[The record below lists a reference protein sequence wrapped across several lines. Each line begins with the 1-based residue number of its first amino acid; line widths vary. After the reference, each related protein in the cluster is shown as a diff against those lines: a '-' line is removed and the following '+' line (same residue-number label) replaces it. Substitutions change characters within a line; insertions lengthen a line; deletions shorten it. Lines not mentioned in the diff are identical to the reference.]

1 MPYEY
6 RICNVCRIL
15 CTFHMDICSL
25 MCWPGCWLFFCVAL
39 SEMWFTICG
48 VKNSYNQEN
57 KCNRMS
63 ERNSYISNV
72 HTYTDSYEYVSM
84 EGIQMRWNMWKIYV
98 WNEYQKAYFY
108 MLTFEQNQTNGK
120 KSYVKTERR
129 IEEGAE
135 VTFKGVSFL
144 LNKLYFSIFIFIH
157 TYLLVLII
165 KANGTLRR
173 NSQQTVHQQ
182 PAEIPSYIRSCS
194 KWYEEH

>member
-1 MPYEY
+1 
-6 RICNVCRIL
+6 
-15 CTFHMDICSL
+15 
-25 MCWPGCWLFFCVAL
+25 
-39 SEMWFTICG
+39 
-48 VKNSYNQEN
+48 
-57 KCNRMS
+57 MS

-144 LNKLYFSIFIFIH
+144 LNKLYFSIFIFIC
-157 TYLLVLII
+157 TYISACAHN
-165 KANGTLRR
+165 K
-173 NSQQTVHQQ
+173 
-182 PAEIPSYIRSCS
+182 S
-194 KWYEEH
+194 KWHIKKEFSTNSTPTASRNTLIYPFM